1 MSFSPLAL
9 CVCIHAHTCA
19 YSGGGEEERL
29 LSNYTAAYQL
39 KLHLSVE
46 PFCLADTEEEMD
58 FQHKWLSRM
67 WAAPEWSTDVD
78 GFMNRV
84 LYSPNPRCQCP
95 NFIQAPQGHKKVPF
109 FLKVTHGSC
118 VCSNTASRQLRA
130 L

>member
-1 MSFSPLAL
+1 M
-9 CVCIHAHTCA
+9 CIL
-19 YSGGGEEERL
+19 GGGEEQRV

-39 KLHLSVE
+39 KLHLSIE

-84 LYSPNPRCQCP
+84 
-95 NFIQAPQGHKKVPF
+95 FILLIPGASVLILFGLPQGHKRVPF